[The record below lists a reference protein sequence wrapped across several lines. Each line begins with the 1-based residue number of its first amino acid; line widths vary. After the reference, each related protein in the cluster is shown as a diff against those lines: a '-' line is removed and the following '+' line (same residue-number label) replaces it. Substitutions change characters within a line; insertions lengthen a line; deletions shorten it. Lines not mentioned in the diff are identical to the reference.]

1 MWVRYRW
8 HPTKFPLFSIYT
20 GIKAL
25 CWPWPMN
32 WNHFSS
38 FLRSI
43 TWSPGEGGE
52 NNEYNRKDLLDLEGR
67 IKWDEK
73 GGSLQNCQMKAQD
86 SQGIENACMQ
96 HNFSHWNDKFQL
108 FWFFLSPHSSNK
120 WRSCTARKRNRSEFR
135 EIYIEAIK
143 LHIFT
148 LCLACA
154 SVEYSDKCTRC
165 GVKKTWRALEET
177 FWATPLSASR

>member
-1 MWVRYRW
+1 M
-8 HPTKFPLFSIYT
+8 
-20 GIKAL
+20 
-25 CWPWPMN
+25 
-32 WNHFSS
+32 
-38 FLRSI
+38 
-43 TWSPGEGGE
+43 
-52 NNEYNRKDLLDLEGR
+52 RKEEAFR
-67 IKWDEK
+67 TVKWKPKIPRELK
-73 GGSLQNCQMKAQD
+73 MR
-86 SQGIENACMQ
+86 ACNI
-96 HNFSHWNDKFQL
+96 NFSHWNDKFRL
-108 FWFFLSPHSSNK
+108 FSFFLSPHSSNK

-177 FWATPLSASR
+177 FWATPLSASRYKGSPSLPIQQFFNIAQNAFDIPPPFLRTFGGQY